1 MKILRNILNG
11 MIIGVANIIPGVSGG
26 TMAVSLGIYDKLIA
40 SVTGLRKAWKK
51 SLAFLVPILLGAGIS
66 VVLFAKLMEYLL
78 DKQALPT
85 GLTFIG
91 LIFGG
96 LPMLWKLLSAEK
108 QKTGRK
114 GFSVGNILSFLVFF
128 GIAVALPLL
137 KSHDSENAVLAFG
150 VGNSV
155 ILFFLGI
162 LAAGTMVIPG
172 VSGSMVLMILGYYY
186 GVLNAV
192 NGFLDAL
199 KALDFGTILSY
210 ASLLVPF
217 GIGVLIGIVGIA
229 KLIDFLLRRFA
240 VSTYCG
246 VFGLIVAS
254 PFGILYN
261 TGVLK
266 TKPSALPLLVG
277 LVLCVLAGIF
287 TYWFSGKSGQEKEEA
302 QGEQM

>member
-26 TMAVSLGIYDKLIA
+26 TMAVSLGIYDKMIS

-66 VVLFAKLMEYLL
+66 IVLFAQLMEYLL

-96 LPMLWKLLSAEK
+96 LPMLWKLMREEK
-108 QKTGRK
+108 QKAGQK
-114 GFSVGNILSFLVFF
+114 GFSVSNVLCFLIFL

-199 KALDFGTILSY
+199 QAFDFGALLSY

-266 TKPSALPLLVG
+266 TAPSALPLFVG
-277 LVLCVLAGIF
+277 LVLCALAAAF
-287 TYWFSGKSGQEKEEA
+287 TYWFSGKSGQEKEEE
-302 QGEQM
+302 QGGNA

>member
-26 TMAVSLGIYDKLIA
+26 TMAVSLGIYDKMIS

-66 VVLFAKLMEYLL
+66 IVLFAQLMEYLL

-96 LPMLWKLLSAEK
+96 LPMLWKLMQTEK
-108 QKTGRK
+108 QKAGQR
-114 GFSVGNILSFLVFF
+114 GFSVTNVLCFLIFF

-162 LAAGTMVIPG
+162 LTAGTMVIPG

-199 KALDFGTILSY
+199 KAFDFGTLLSY

-229 KLIDFLLRRFA
+229 KLIDFLLKRFA

-266 TKPSALPLLVG
+266 TAPSALPLFIG
-277 LVLCVLAGIF
+277 LVLCALAAAF
-287 TYWFSGKSGQEKEEA
+287 TYWFSGKSGQEKEEE
-302 QGEQM
+302 QGGNA

>member
-26 TMAVSLGIYDKLIA
+26 TMAVSLGIYDKIIS

-51 SLAFLVPILLGAGIS
+51 SLAFLVPILLGAGASI
-66 VVLFAKLMEYLL
+66 VLFAKLMEYLL

-96 LPMLWKLLSAEK
+96 LPMLWRLLSAEK
-108 QKTGRK
+108 QKTGQK
-114 GFSVGNILSFLVFF
+114 GFTVVNVLCFLLLF
-128 GIAVALPLL
+128 GVAVALPLL
-137 KSHDSENAVLAFG
+137 NSHDSESAELAFG
-150 VGNSV
+150 VGNSA

-186 GVLNAV
+186 GVLNAI

-199 KALDFGTILSY
+199 KAFDFGTMLSY

-229 KLIDFLLRRFA
+229 KLIDFLLKRYA

-246 VFGLIVAS
+246 VFGLILAS

-261 TGVLK
+261 TGVLH
-266 TKPSALPLLVG
+266 TKPSAVPLLVG

-302 QGEQM
+302 QGDNE